1 MLGVPVSGPSYL
13 FGDNDAVVKSTTI
26 PEFSLKKR
34 VHALNYHRVRKAM
47 AAGIIQYYHIKG
59 KENPSDVLT
68 KFLAHCDWWPLMKP
82 FLHWLPKD
90 EEDTSAQE
98 S

>member
-1 MLGVPVSGPSYL
+1 
-13 FGDNDAVVKSTTI
+13 
-26 PEFSLKKR
+26 
-34 VHALNYHRVRKAM
+34 M

-90 EEDTSAQE
+90 EEDNSAQE